1 MVFERRKI
9 KTLDDFFLERK
20 NRSAEG
26 VCFYRINGYNE
37 QVAAFLRRYY
47 EKARLSGVV
56 IEGRIP
62 NPDEKNLAYYSEIM
76 GMDFQ
81 MSAGFFAAGLKK
93 WLPRMDGRQRESVAT
108 SIYDCLDGLRRAGKN
123 DNMLKNAYI
132 KFMCWL
138 YYKFERIVNRL
149 GEDDLPKILYEGTVS
164 YYELLLLVVLSRAG
178 ADVVLL
184 QYKGDDGY
192 RKADPGLAYSELFD
206 VPGLSPFPE
215 GFSLKQLREEQAKEL
230 EKERLYSR
238 VQGGGEPVLLNCTS
252 AWTKGEGLND
262 IKTEAK
268 DRGSDPKLF
277 YNCFC
282 LIRGVWDKLAYMS
295 DLYQFYLELKK
306 SGRNIVVVDGDIPQP
321 TMEEIGAV
329 SRKNYTRRDDL
340 LMDLSGNIC
349 CTADIR
355 LQKIMRKAFLD
366 LMLAED
372 GAESAGL
379 NRLKNKAVHLICWLK
394 RYQPGLFSGWKL
406 PEISCFICF
415 GGCHNENEALF
426 LRFLA
431 RLPVDVLILA
441 PDGGGQCELKDP
453 FLYEMRHAESLAV
466 RQFPTDRA
474 GVSVGTAAYHAEREL
489 DSVLYQD
496 SGIYRN
502 RQYAKANVITLK
514 TMYEEIA
521 ILWDQELKYR
531 PGFGT
536 VDDVV
541 SLPVIFAKVSGVK
554 DGELS
559 AYWAGIRGLL
569 TAETYLIRQA
579 PYIDPAGFN
588 PMKEHVA
595 GFLKNGKLMRTKIR
609 AHKGYPYGYLRE
621 EIQEY
626 ILDKLQLLIDLKR
639 VKGTFENGTEYT
651 IVATVLNMDREILRL
666 LQNYDF
672 TGKNPKLIYLS
683 TTETMLSLEDTILTA
698 FLNLAGFDVVFF
710 VPTGYQ
716 SVERYFGQ
724 NIIEEHQIGT
734 YMYDLRVPELKSVSS
749 KQTRRSW
756 RDIIFKRG

>member
-9 KTLDDFFLERK
+9 KTLDDFFLEGKKRG
-20 NRSAEG
+20 AEG
-26 VCFYRINGYNE
+26 VYFYRINGYNE
-37 QVAAFLRRYY
+37 QVGAFIRRYY

-81 MSAGFFAAGLKK
+81 LSAGFFSAGLKK
-93 WLPRMDGRQRESVAT
+93 WLPRMDGRQRESVAA

-138 YYKFERIVNRL
+138 YYKFERIANRL
-149 GEDDLPKILYEGTVS
+149 GENDIPKILYEGTVS
-164 YYELLLLVVLSRAG
+164 SYELLLLAVLSRAG

-192 RKADPGLAYSELFD
+192 RKADPGLAYSDMFD
-206 VPGLSPFPE
+206 APGLSAFPE
-215 GFSLKQLREEQAKEL
+215 GFSLKQIRQEQAKEL

-238 VQGGGEPVLLNCTS
+238 VQGGGEPVLINCTN
-252 AWTKGEGLND
+252 AWTKGEGLAD
-262 IKTEAK
+262 LKTEPK
-268 DRGSDPKLF
+268 SRGSDPNLF

-282 LIRGVWDKLAYMS
+282 LVRGVWDKLTYMS
-295 DLYQFYLELKK
+295 DLYQFYLELKR
-306 SGRNIVVVDGDIPQP
+306 SGRNIVVADGEIPQP
-321 TMEEIGAV
+321 TTEEIGAV
-329 SRKNYTRRDDL
+329 SRKNYTRQDDML
-340 LMDLSGNIC
+340 TDLSANIC
-349 CTADIR
+349 YTANIR

-366 LMLAED
+366 LLLAEA
-372 GAESAGL
+372 GEGGAGL
-379 NRLKNKAVHLICWLK
+379 NRLKNKAVYLICWLK
-394 RYQPGLFSGWKL
+394 RYQPGLFSNWKP
-406 PEISCFICF
+406 PEVSCFICF
-415 GGCHNENEALF
+415 GGCRNENEALF

-431 RLPVDVLILA
+431 RLPIDVLILL
-441 PDGGGQCELKDP
+441 PEGGQCELKDP
-453 FLYEMRHAESLAV
+453 FLYEMRHAESLSV

-502 RQYAKANVITLK
+502 RQYAKANAVTLK

-531 PGFGT
+531 PGFDT
-536 VDDVV
+536 VGDVV

-588 PMKEHVA
+588 PVREYAA
-595 GFLKNGKLMRTKIR
+595 GFLKNGKLMKTRIK
-609 AHKGYPYGYLRE
+609 AHKSYTYGFLRE

-651 IVATVLNMDREILRL
+651 IVATILNMDREILRL

-683 TTETMLSLEDTILTA
+683 TTETMISLEDTILTA

-724 NIIEEHQIGT
+724 NIMEEHQIGT